1 MEYFPVFLHDST
13 LRWTLLTELYDSLNY
28 LFLTKWE
35 VRWCFQYLSLK
46 SPKCHCLAYLLSRAL
61 HHWILYLLNL
71 FLPCSS
77 PWGFAPFAKHS
88 YPYPPSLSVASL
100 LLSVKHTHTT
110 HTHTHRHTH
119 TLFLLKESKLQ
130 NLPKLSSKWAKKTPT
145 LNQWTVIS
153 FRML

>member
-1 MEYFPVFLHDST
+1 MEYFPVFSHDST

-35 VRWCFQYLSLK
+35 VRRCFQYLSLK
-46 SPKCHCLAYLLSRAL
+46 SPKCHCSAYLLSRAL
-61 HHWILYLLNL
+61 HHWIIYLLNL

-77 PWGFAPFAKHS
+77 PWGFAPFTKHS
-88 YPYPPSLSVASL
+88 YSYPPSLSAASL
-100 LLSVKHTHTT
+100 LLSNT
-110 HTHTHRHTH
+110 HTH
-119 TLFLLKESKLQ
+119 LFLLKESKLQ

-153 FRML
+153 FCML